1 MDRRQVIQHLTPGS
15 PNVFP
20 INCYLLSVEAVSIV
34 RKVMEIQIIPTD
46 ILNLCTSSVSPVQQH
61 QRWTLQ
67 HCSKVLQWIT
77 QL

>member
-1 MDRRQVIQHLTPGS
+1 MIQHLTPGS

-46 ILNLCTSSVSPVQQH
+46 ILNLCTSSVSPVQQQH
-61 QRWTLQ
+61 WALQ
-67 HCSKVLQWIT
+67 HCSEMLQWIT

>member
-46 ILNLCTSSVSPVQQH
+46 ILNLCTSSVSPVQQD
-61 QRWTLQ
+61 WALQ
-67 HCSKVLQWIT
+67 HCSEMLQWIT